1 MKIYSSPSKTRNQ
14 AVKNVV
20 LDSKTR
26 SASGSLIDRLMLD
39 DEDIE
44 ISRHHFVVDGVL
56 SSIKRNLGRTLNIHA
71 GSAQSNAEIGIP
83 DFNHSTV
90 NSLDVSTHIID
101 AIRRCIEVAE
111 PRLKN
116 IEVKSISDMHSAM
129 DLDFLITADLSV
141 SSEDEQIRID
151 IAMRDGHFFPH

>member
-26 SASGSLIDRLMLD
+26 SALGSLIDRLMLD

-71 GSAQSNAEIGIP
+71 GSAQSNTEIGIP

>member
-1 MKIYSSPSKTRNQ
+1 MKIYPSSTK
-14 AVKNVV
+14 AHKNGIKNNI
-20 LDSKTR
+20 LDSKMR
-26 SASGSLIDRLMLD
+26 AAAGSLIDRLMMD

-44 ISRHHFVVDGVL
+44 VSNSNFTIEGVL
-56 SSIKRNLGRTLNIHA
+56 ASIKRNLRRTLNIHA
-71 GSAQSNAEIGIP
+71 GSALSNTEIGMP

-90 NSLDVSTHIID
+90 SSLDVSVHLIE

-116 IEVKSISDMHSAM
+116 IEVKSNSDIHSAM

-141 SSEDEQIRID
+141 STEEEQIRID

>member
-1 MKIYSSPSKTRNQ
+1 MKIYPSLTKAR
-14 AVKNVV
+14 KNGTKNNI
-20 LDSKTR
+20 LDSKMHA
-26 SASGSLIDRLMLD
+26 ASGSLIDRLMMD

-44 ISRHHFVVDGVL
+44 VPNSSFTIDGVL
-56 SSIKRNLGRTLNIHA
+56 NSIKRNLSRTLNIHA
-71 GSAQSNAEIGIP
+71 GSAVSNVEIGMP

-90 NSLDVSTHIID
+90 SSLDVSVHLIE

-116 IEVKSISDMHSAM
+116 IEVKSNSDVHSAM

-141 SSEDEQIRID
+141 STEEEQIRID
-151 IAMRDGHFFPH
+151 IAMRDGHFFPQ